1 MAGSPIVIPLLIAV
15 VILLITASINYVIAK
30 NNGLN
35 TSKWFIRGL
44 ITPFISLIFLNQEIS
59 AKRAKKRAKENA
71 SKKSTSQAQPSLKDE
86 DDSHIINKGPS
97 KVGLTNE
104 ELDTRKRR
112 KQALLDEIK
121 RKHQPKV
128 TNLEIKTNEDL
139 MNFMNGIWI
148 YENPKNASIFQV
160 FIFNDFTLKVD
171 ASFPRFAVSQKDISY
186 TVTLM
191 GNYLR
196 VQDKPQKIIITGRK
210 RVIIGNRTL
219 SKMTKSD
226 HKEIEDLLFTIGSDA
241 ELLFGS
247 AVKTKEANKY
257 HTV

>member
-1 MAGSPIVIPLLIAV
+1 MTGSTFVIPLLIGV
-15 VILLITASINYVIAK
+15 VILFITATINYVIAK

-44 ITPFISLIFLNQEIS
+44 ITPFISIIFLNQEVN
-59 AKRAKKRAKENA
+59 AKKARAIAKEKA
-71 SKKSTSQAQPSLKDE
+71 KKSKVTEVKADTE
-86 DDSHIINKGPS
+86 ENEVDVSHRESIKI
-97 KVGLTNE
+97 GLTHE

-112 KQALLDEIK
+112 KQALLEEIK

-128 TNLEIKTNEDL
+128 SNLEIKTNEDL
-139 MNFMNGIWI
+139 MNFMNGVWI

-196 VQDKPQKIIITGRK
+196 VQDKPQKILITGRK

-247 AVKTKEANKY
+247 AVKTKEAHKY
-257 HTV
+257 HKA